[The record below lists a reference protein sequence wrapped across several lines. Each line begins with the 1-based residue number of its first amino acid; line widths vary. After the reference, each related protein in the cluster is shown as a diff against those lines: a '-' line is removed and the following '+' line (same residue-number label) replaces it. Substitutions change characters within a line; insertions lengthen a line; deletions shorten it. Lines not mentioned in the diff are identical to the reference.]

1 MLETIP
7 EEVPKAVIVDNG
19 IIITNV
25 PKDILRLQVQVI
37 LIELEV
43 VKIFKNE
50 FTDFD
55 YDII

>member
-7 EEVPKAVIVDNG
+7 EEVPKAVIIDNG